1 MSKRKI
7 KNIIPKPNYIGKFRQ
22 IHGVLRNNKGFMIF
36 SVIENGNVIYKLTDV
51 LDLPIKP
58 NNIGRREFN
67 KKWLTFLE
75 SHVVND
81 NYIGDLFM
89 YCTHQEDQKLL
100 SINEY
105 TINRNTKQFHRLNK
119 DGLPVQPYCKE
130 SKKLYQN
137 GYGNK
142 MRTSEQYIEGSQGSR
157 TRGLLTSLCCDTSL
171 SSIKIIFAKYGGRCF
186 ATGKILDINERGS
199 YQIDHMM
206 AASGY
211 HPLNDKNVVLL
222 STDANQEKND
232 QHPIKF
238 FGIKKFK
245 ELCGLLGINPE
256 DFKDENYILNDNVLY
271 YFNDNFDDVI
281 YKWHFEINR
290 NKDSFKK
297 YLNKEI
303 SRITKKDIYSRHVSL
318 LNKMKEYEKKI

>member
-1 MSKRKI
+1 M
-7 KNIIPKPNYIGKFRQ
+7 
-22 IHGVLRNNKGFMIF
+22 VF

-67 KKWLTFLE
+67 KKWLIFLE
-75 SHVVND
+75 SHVVD
-81 NYIGDLFM
+81 SNYIGDLFM

-100 SINEY
+100 PINEY

-119 DGLPVQPYCKE
+119 DGLPIQPYCKE

-137 GYGNK
+137 GHGNK
-142 MRTSEQYIEGSQGSR
+142 MRTSEQYVESSQSSR

-171 SSIKIIFAKYGGRCF
+171 SSIKVIFAKYGGRCF
-186 ATGKILDINERGS
+186 ATGKILDINERAS

-211 HPLNDKNVVLL
+211 HPLNNKNVVLL

-238 FGIKKFK
+238 FGIEKFK
-245 ELCGLLGINPE
+245 ELCGLLGINPKDYE
-256 DFKDENYILNDNVLY
+256 DENYILNDNVLY
-271 YFNDNFDDVI
+271 YFNNNFDNVI
-281 YKWHFEINR
+281 YEWHFKINR

-303 SRITKKDIYSRHVSL
+303 SRIAKKDIYNRHTSL

>member
-7 KNIIPKPNYIGKFRQ
+7 KNIIPKPNYSGKFRQ
-22 IHGVLRNNKGFMIF
+22 VHGVLRNSEGFMVF
-36 SVIENGNVIYKLTDV
+36 SVIENENVIYKLTDV

-67 KKWLTFLE
+67 KKWVTFLE
-75 SHVVND
+75 SQVVNS

-89 YCTHQEDQKLL
+89 YCTHQEEQKLL
-100 SINEY
+100 EISEF
-105 TINRNTKQFHRLNK
+105 TINRANTQYYRADK
-119 DGLPVQPYCKE
+119 DGIPYQPYCKE
-130 SKKLYQN
+130 SKKKYQN
-137 GYGNK
+137 TPGNK
-142 MRTSEQYIEGSQGSR
+142 LRTSTQHMEGSQGSR
-157 TRGLLTSLCCDTSL
+157 TRGMLTSLCCDTSL
-171 SSIKIIFAKYGGRCF
+171 SSIDDIFKKYGGKCF
-186 ATGKILDINERGS
+186 ATGKILDINERRS

-206 AASGY
+206 AASAY
-211 HPLNDKNVVLL
+211 NPLNNKNVVLL
-222 STDANQEKND
+222 STEANQRKKD

-238 FGIKKFK
+238 FGIEKFK

-256 DFKDENYILNDNVLY
+256 DYEDENYILNDNVLY
-271 YFNDNFDDVI
+271 YFNNNFDNVI
-281 YKWHFEINR
+281 YEWHFKINR

-303 SRITKKDIYSRHVSL
+303 SRIAKKDIYNRHTSL